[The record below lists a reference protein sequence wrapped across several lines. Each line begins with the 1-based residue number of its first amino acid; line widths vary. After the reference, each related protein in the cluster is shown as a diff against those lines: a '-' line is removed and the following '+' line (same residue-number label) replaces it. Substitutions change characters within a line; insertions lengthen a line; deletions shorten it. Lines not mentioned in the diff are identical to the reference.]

1 MRRHLSTTLLVL
13 LLGLQGASPV
23 LAGNSDRWLVEDVRF
38 QGNKTFSR
46 RTLLKLMVTRP
57 SGFLDKVPFS
67 ERALKDDV
75 KALRDFYRNEGF
87 LDAQV
92 KVASVERDSSRFRV
106 SVVIAIEEG
115 PRTRVA
121 DVAFFGNR
129 VFSDSVLQTLVK
141 TRSGEPL
148 ISSRIDKDVHR
159 VLNYLADRGYLEAEV
174 SPEVR
179 IDRDRHVA
187 VVEFTINEGSQ
198 IRVRNIR
205 IEGLEKVRPR
215 TVLRELRFR
224 KGDVLRMSAI
234 RESIQRLYR
243 TGLFRSVEIVPL
255 LKEPRDGDRDVVV
268 RVSELDFGQV
278 EFGIGFGTFEKVR
291 TSLEVSY
298 GNLFGLG
305 QKIGLRGRASFVL
318 QRGELAYSTPWTF
331 GVPVKT
337 DLNGYY
343 EVHDEPSY
351 NGVFHG
357 LRLVVGTQAHQ
368 KKAFR
373 VSLRREDVKWYKL
386 LGEPPKDFS
395 AKNTRSI
402 TGSYVFDV
410 RNDLFNPTR
419 GTYFRVATEIAGLG
433 HPGTNQFVKAT
444 VDWRG
449 YRPWRTGV
457 VLASALRVGWVQQYG
472 QSTEVP
478 IQERFFA
485 GGARTLRGFGEKMV
499 GPLTSGGIPKG
510 GTLSLVVN
518 FFELRF
524 PIYRILSAAT
534 FFEAGNVWGDWH
546 SGTLRHL
553 RWVLG
558 VGLRVHSPLGVLR
571 LDFGLKL
578 DRRAGESIGAVLVD
592 MGQAF

>member
-1 MRRHLSTTLLVL
+1 MRRVFVTALLALVSAL
-13 LLGLQGASPV
+13 TFCSP
-23 LAGNSDRWLVEDVRF
+23 AHARGGRRWIVDDVRF
-38 QGNKTFSR
+38 EGNATFSR

-87 LDAQV
+87 LDAEV
-92 KVASVERDSSRFRV
+92 KVASVERDSTRFRV
-106 SVVIAIEEG
+106 RVVVAIREG
-115 PRTRVA
+115 PRTMVA

-129 VFSDSVLQTLVK
+129 VFSDSVLQSLVK
-141 TRSGEPL
+141 TRPGEPL
-148 ISSRIDKDVHR
+148 LSSRIDEDVHR
-159 VLNYLADRGYLEAEV
+159 IVNYLADRGYLEAEV

-179 IDRDRHVA
+179 IDRERHLA
-187 VVEFTINEGSQ
+187 VVEFTVKEGPR
-198 IRVRNIR
+198 IRVGAIR

-224 KGDVLRMSAI
+224 PGQVLRMSAI

-243 TGLFRSVEIVPL
+243 TGLFRSVEIVPQ
-255 LKEPRDGDRDVVV
+255 LKTPGDSKRDVLV

-291 TSLEVSY
+291 TSIEMSY

-305 QKIGLRGRASFVL
+305 QKIGLRGRASFIL

-337 DLNGYY
+337 DMNGYY

-351 NGVFHG
+351 SARFNG

-368 KKAFR
+368 KKSFR
-373 VSLRREDVKWYKL
+373 VAVRREDVKWYKL
-386 LGEPPKDFS
+386 LGEPPKNLR
-395 AKNTRSI
+395 AKNTRSV

-410 RNDLFNPTR
+410 RNDLFNPTQ
-419 GTYFRVATEIAGLG
+419 GTYFRVAAEVAGLG
-433 HPGTNQFVKAT
+433 APGTNQFVKAT
-444 VDWRG
+444 LDWRG
-449 YRPWRTGV
+449 YRPWRSGIV
-457 VLASALRVGWVQQYG
+457 VASAIRAGWVQQYG
-472 QSTEVP
+472 RSTEVP

-499 GPLTSGGIPKG
+499 GPLTAAGIPRG
-510 GTLSLVVN
+510 GTLSLVLN
-518 FFELRF
+518 FFEFRF
-524 PIYRILSAAT
+524 PIYRIVSAAA
-534 FFEAGNVWGDWH
+534 FFEAGNVWGNWH

-553 RWVLG
+553 RWVAG

-578 DRRAGESIGAVLVD
+578 DRRPGESLGAVLVD